1 MAIQTINL
9 GNYANDGTGD
19 DLRTAFEKVNANF
32 TELSGTVNI
41 VNGTNT
47 GIGAGVFAQKNG
59 ANLEFKTITSVDNSI
74 TITSNATTVNLK
86 STPNISEDN
95 NPTLGGNLNLNG
107 HNIVGQGDIQ
117 TTVFG
122 ISVGPLNALVELL
135 VASNQFNID
144 MGTFY
149 IPAGFNE
156 FSAPKGTLLDM
167 GGFIIPIINTNI
179 DFGSF

>member
-1 MAIQTINL
+1 MTIQSINL

-47 GIGAGVFAQKNG
+47 GVGAGVFAQKNG
-59 ANLEFKTITSVDNSI
+59 ANLEFKTLTSVDNSI
-74 TITSNATTVNLK
+74 TITTNSTTVNLK

-95 NPTLGGNLNLNG
+95 SPQLGGDLDLNG
-107 HNIVGQGDIQ
+107 HNIVGIGDIQ

-122 ISVGPLNALVELL
+122 ISVGPLNAIIELL
-135 VASNQFNID
+135 VASNQLNMD

-149 IPAGFNE
+149 FPTGYEVAP
-156 FSAPKGTLLDM
+156 PKGTLLDM
-167 GGFIIPIINTNI
+167 GGFIVPIVNTDL
-179 DFGSF
+179 DFGTF

>member
-47 GIGAGVFAQKNG
+47 GVGTGVFAQKNN
-59 ANLEFKTITSVDNSI
+59 ANLEFKTLTSVDNSI
-74 TITSNATTVNLK
+74 TITSDATTVNLK
-86 STPNISEDN
+86 STPNIAEDN
-95 NPTLGGNLNLNG
+95 SPQLGGDLDLNG

-122 ISVGPLNALVELL
+122 ISVGPLNAIVELL
-135 VASNQFNID
+135 ISSNQFTMD
-144 MGTFY
+144 MGSFY
-149 IPAGFNE
+149 VPTGYDALK
-156 FSAPKGTLLDM
+156 APKGTLLDM
-167 GGFIIPIINTNI
+167 GGFVVPIVNTNL